1 MQLIQDILYLDWAEL
16 EAFGV
21 PFKTIDS
28 GTMRNRNGNG
38 KSWVSVKDP
47 ADGRRNLVRYD
58 SIPAATFKTYQLP
71 SVDSLKATLAK
82 QTQKEGKVR
91 LLSMLPA
98 LSAEAINQLGNYR
111 IKREVLQPGT
121 GELQLK
127 DMGGLPSNKLQGYLN
142 EARWLELCMLPV
154 WKVATERKRLSG
166 FATAKETMAWIAET
180 ANEYG
185 VKLPKAYSQL
195 LAKIENYKAQGI
207 ISLVHKAYANRN
219 AEKVNELGEALL
231 MQLAADRRK
240 PNSLQVAEAYER
252 AVAESNGLLSPVS
265 DSTIKRW
272 LRNPEIAQQIVLN
285 RDGYSA
291 WKNTYQ
297 YKMKGRRPSFSDAI
311 WYIDGT
317 KHNIYYRETRRGQ
330 QSVAAKLNM
339 IAVLDGHTDA
349 MVGWVITEKEN
360 NITIGEAVRHAIKR
374 AGNVLPHQFLY
385 DQDSAN
391 LAFFK
396 NNYIG
401 THWPAMANNGESK
414 LIERAFGRFQDTVL
428 RGWHSFTGMNITAKS
443 SRSRVNN
450 AKTSED
456 EHLKLPISRLPSREE
471 AIAIAEKALRIW
483 NSTLTANGKT
493 RWENYMEGKREEP
506 AMRVSEMEDMQM
518 FWQFRESSVQ
528 YSNNGLIIERNK
540 VKYSYEVYQNSNGE
554 QVPDVEFNLR
564 YMTQN
569 FWIKEDLSNPKA
581 PIALFLKDSNE
592 QLRFVAFAHKRNEVA
607 RAVADYD
614 STTKARIEESLKAK
628 KKQQAAILDR
638 AKENGAM
645 LKSIGFNANV
655 EIYSKEAEAR
665 AEAELYE
672 ELFGTPNKDQE
683 EEAAVVPITKA
694 PVMDR
699 YQMMMQLA
707 NKNFNN

>member
-21 PFKTIDS
+21 PDVNIRT
-28 GTMRNRNGNG
+28 GTMRNRNGSG
-38 KSWVSVKDP
+38 KSWVSIKDP
-47 ADGRRNLVRYD
+47 SEGRRNLVRYN
-58 SIPAATFKTYQLP
+58 SIPAATFKTYSLP
-71 SVDSLKATLAK
+71 SEQNLRDTLAK
-82 QTQKEGKVR
+82 QTQKEGKVK
-91 LLSMLPA
+91 LLGMLPA
-98 LSAEAINQLGNYR
+98 LKAEAIAELSNFR
-111 IKREVLQPGT
+111 IRREVLQPGT
-121 GELQLK
+121 GEMQLK
-127 DMGGLPSNKLQGYLN
+127 DMGGLPSNKLQGYIN
-142 EARWLELCMLPV
+142 EARWIELCMLPC
-154 WKVATERKRLSG
+154 WKVASERKKLSG
-166 FATAKETMAWIAET
+166 FATAKETMAWISET

-195 LAKIENYKAQGI
+195 LQKIEKYTSQGI
-207 ISLVHKAYANRN
+207 ISLVHKAYGNQHSD
-219 AEKVNELGEALL
+219 KVNELGEALL
-231 MQLAADRRK
+231 MQLASDRRK
-240 PNSLQVAEAYER
+240 PNSIQVAEAYDR
-252 AVAESNGLLSPVS
+252 AVAESNGLLKPISH
-265 DSTIKRW
+265 STIKRR
-272 LRNPEIAQQIVLN
+272 LRSPEVAQQIVLN
-285 RDGYSA
+285 RDGFSA

-317 KHNIYYRETRRGQ
+317 KHNIYYRETKRGQ

-360 NITIGEAVRHAIKR
+360 NFTIGEAVRHAIKR

-391 LAFFK
+391 LNFFK

-456 EHLKLPISRLPSREE
+456 DHLKIPISRLPTREE

-483 NSTLTANGKT
+483 NNSLASNGKT
-493 RWENYMEGKREEP
+493 RWDNYLEGKREEP
-506 AMRVSEMEDMQM
+506 AMRISEMEDMQM
-518 FWQFRESSVQ
+518 FWQFRETSVQ

-540 VKYSYEVYQNSNGE
+540 VKYSYEVYQTKNGE
-554 QVPDVEFNLR
+554 QVPDVDFNLR
-564 YMTQN
+564 YITQN
-569 FWIKEDLSNPKA
+569 FWIKEDISNPKA

-592 QLRFVAFAHKRNEVA
+592 QLRFVAFAHKRNEIA

-614 STTKARIEESLKAK
+614 STTKAKIEESLKAK
-628 KKQQAAILDR
+628 KQQQAAILDR

-645 LKSIGFNANV
+645 LKSIGFNTNV

-683 EEAAVVPITKA
+683 EEAAVVQTTKA

-707 NKNFNN
+707 HKNFNN